1 MAGKFEYST
10 LAHRYTARYP
20 IVTYVGTQVNF
31 WILANV
37 FLVIISKL
45 QSQIFARTYG
55 IAIESR
61 FGSMLAMAVLL
72 GFFYGICLGFTGYY
86 LDRNVFRRY
95 ALGKLIALKTIVSIV
110 VLIVILALL
119 RFVFFDPFIFPS
131 LRIRGNSLDR
141 ESWDALFVLLVIY
154 YFAMTLLISFINQIN
169 KKYGP
174 GILIPL
180 LLGRY
185 RHPKEQ
191 ERIFMFMDLK
201 SSTATAEKLGHLK
214 YSSFVQDCFA
224 DINTVLYPF
233 QAQVYQYVGDEI
245 VVTWPLAEGL
255 KAHRCIRFYFACKR
269 QFNSRAEYFM
279 SSYGF
284 LPEFKA
290 GLHAGTV
297 SVVEI
302 GEYKRDIAYH
312 GDTLNT
318 ASRIQTVC
326 NFFDKSFLASRTI
339 TDLVGPHQAMK
350 TESLG
355 LIDLKGKS
363 EKVELVAVEWNSDQ
377 TSGL

>member
-1 MAGKFEYST
+1 MPAKFEYTT
-10 LAHRYTARYP
+10 LAHRYTARFP
-20 IVTYVGTQVNF
+20 MFTYVATQVNF

-37 FLVIISKL
+37 FLVILSKL
-45 QSQIFARTYG
+45 QSEIFSVTYG
-55 IAIESR
+55 VAIEAR
-61 FGSMLAMAVLL
+61 FGSMITMAVLL
-72 GFFYGICLGFTGYY
+72 GFFYGICLGLTGYY
-86 LDRNVFRRY
+86 LDRNIFRRY
-95 ALGKLIALKTIVSIV
+95 ALGKLIVLKTIVSIV
-110 VLIVILALL
+110 VLIAILALL

-131 LRIRGNSLDR
+131 LRLTGITLTRQ
-141 ESWDALFVLLVIY
+141 SWDALFILLVIY
-154 YFAMTLLISFINQIN
+154 YFVMTLVISFINQIN

-201 SSTATAEKLGHLK
+201 SSTATAERLGHLK
-214 YSSFVQDCFA
+214 YSSFIQDCFA
-224 DINTVLYPF
+224 DINAVLYPF

-245 VVTWPLAEGL
+245 VVTWPLSEGIID
-255 KAHRCIRFYFACKR
+255 HRCIQFYFACKT
-269 QFNSRAEYFM
+269 QFESRTGYFM
-279 SSYGF
+279 SAYGF

-290 GLHAGTV
+290 GVHAGTV

-326 NFFDKSFLASRTI
+326 NIYGKSFLASRS
-339 TDLVGPHQAMK
+339 LVDVTGLHKDMIIEGLGP
-350 TESLG
+350 
-355 LIDLKGKS
+355 IDLKGKS
-363 EKVELVAVEWNSDQ
+363 EKVDLVAIEWRNSGIP
-377 TSGL
+377 TV